1 MLKVAVSAYSTSRR
15 PSSLT
20 RRCDDWT
27 AGPSI
32 YRMDFSDAE
41 LVERVR
47 AGEVESYRFLVER
60 HYPDCLRYASRML
73 GNAADAEEA
82 VQDSFER
89 AYRFL
94 NRYDGRRRF
103 KGWLFGIL
111 LNRCRTTG
119 ASRRRHDQVL
129 ISIDALHGRDAP
141 HTQER
146 DFDLDLQ
153 RALMAMEPAQRE
165 ALLLKYA
172 DDWTY
177 EEMASATGTGVSAL
191 KMRVLRARAQLM
203 KLLQGVYD
211 VS

>member
-1 MLKVAVSAYSTSRR
+1 
-15 PSSLT
+15 
-20 RRCDDWT
+20 
-27 AGPSI
+27 
-32 YRMDFSDAE
+32 MDLSDAE

-60 HYPDCLRYASRML
+60 HYSDCLRYASRML
-73 GNAADAEEA
+73 GNDADAEEA

-94 NRYDGRRRF
+94 NRFDGQRRF

-111 LNRCRTTG
+111 LNRCRTAG

-129 ISIDALHGRDAP
+129 ISIDDLKGHDAP
-141 HTQER
+141 QTQPD

-153 RALMAMEPAQRE
+153 RALMTMEPAQRE

-177 EEMASATGTGVSAL
+177 EEMAAASGTRVSAL
-191 KMRVLRARAQLM
+191 KMRVLRARAQLT
-203 KLLQGVYD
+203 KLLQGVSD

>member
-1 MLKVAVSAYSTSRR
+1 
-15 PSSLT
+15 
-20 RRCDDWT
+20 
-27 AGPSI
+27 
-32 YRMDFSDAE
+32 MDLSDAE

-47 AGEVESYRFLVER
+47 AGEVERYRLLVER

-73 GNAADAEEA
+73 GNDADAEEA

-94 NRYDGRRRF
+94 NRYDGQRKF

-111 LNRCRTTG
+111 LNRCRTAG
-119 ASRRRHDQVL
+119 ASRRRHEQML
-129 ISIDALHGRDAP
+129 ISIDDLHGSDTPQTRQ
-141 HTQER
+141 H

-153 RALMAMEPAQRE
+153 RALMSMEPAQRE
-165 ALLLKYA
+165 VVLLKYA

-177 EEMASATGTGVSAL
+177 EEMAAATGTRVSAL